1 LLLEHGSCH
10 FDQIAG
16 WSAADLDWIELK
28 VSFAGRVGREGGVS
42 RRESSQAIRD
52 SRRRGTRH

>member
-28 VSFAGRVGREGGVS
+28 VSFAGREGGVS
-42 RRESSQAIRD
+42 RRGSPRAIRE
-52 SRRRGTRH
+52 